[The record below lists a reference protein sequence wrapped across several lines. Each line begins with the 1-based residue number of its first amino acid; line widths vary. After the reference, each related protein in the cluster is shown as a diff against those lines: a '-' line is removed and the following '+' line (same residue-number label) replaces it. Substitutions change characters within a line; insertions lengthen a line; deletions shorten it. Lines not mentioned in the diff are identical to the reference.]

1 MMGELVG
8 IIAILC
14 FFGSPVA
21 IIWAVMHFRHRD
33 KLLKLEET
41 RRPWAGQLE
50 VAEREKKQL
59 EARIQNLET
68 IVCSVDFE
76 LNQRLNRLAAGVSG
90 ALPAL
95 PAGTPGRGRAA
106 FDATMAQT
114 GPVPSGGMPSNGGTG
129 FGDRIYA
136 MGYLEP
142 GRVVL
147 GRYRVERE
155 LGRGGMGAVYLA
167 NDSKLGEQVALK
179 VISSAL
185 AGDPE
190 QAVARFHRE
199 VQASR
204 RVTHPNVVRIHDLGE
219 EGPLLFLSME
229 YVEGETLAARIRRG
243 GALPIAEAARVIGEV
258 TRGVAA
264 AHTAGVVHRDLK
276 PQNVLL
282 GPGGGVKVID
292 FGLATTSFFAGM
304 TATGMIL
311 GTPEYMAPEQIKGG
325 TMDARVDVYALGAL
339 AYHVLCGRP
348 PFVGE
353 TPIAVGFAHM
363 NETPRSPR
371 ELRAEI
377 PAVMEAAVLKAL
389 SKAPAERF
397 VDAAAFDRAFAAA
410 GDGALQQS
418 AVGASVSR
426 ST

>member
-1 MMGELVG
+1 
-8 IIAILC
+8 
-14 FFGSPVA
+14 
-21 IIWAVMHFRHRD
+21 
-33 KLLKLEET
+33 
-41 RRPWAGQLE
+41 
-50 VAEREKKQL
+50 
-59 EARIQNLET
+59 
-68 IVCSVDFE
+68 
-76 LNQRLNRLAAGVSG
+76 
-90 ALPAL
+90 
-95 PAGTPGRGRAA
+95 
-106 FDATMAQT
+106 
-114 GPVPSGGMPSNGGTG
+114 
-129 FGDRIYA
+129 

-167 NDSKLGEQVALK
+167 KDSKLGEQVALK

-243 GALPIAEAARVIGEV
+243 GALPIADAARVIGEV
-258 TRGVAA
+258 SRGVAA
-264 AHTAGVVHRDLK
+264 AHAAGVVHRDLK

-282 GPGGGVKVID
+282 APGGVKVID

-325 TMDARVDVYALGAL
+325 NMDVRVDVYALGAL

-363 NETPRSPR
+363 NETPRPPR

-410 GDGALQQS
+410 GDGVAQQQS
-418 AVGASVSR
+418 AVSVSR